1 MHKVILHR
9 RHRQLLRTLLSSPRA
24 CSCPV
29 LSCPVLL
36 VLSCPCPAIKLRK
49 WRVQRALASPREFS
63 LRSLSLSLSSSA
75 SSRSLA
81 ITAIQHRLSSFSLSQ
96 HRRRPLLSV
105 SLRLSR
111 HPSGLS
117 LRPPVPLLLLP
128 ALVAIYI
135 SQALEQVTSR
145 HLIDH
150 QGMQGHFIISV
161 SSVFFCFISGL
172 SRAA

>member
-1 MHKVILHR
+1 MF
-9 RHRQLLRTLLSSPRA
+9 
-24 CSCPV
+24 
-29 LSCPVLL
+29 LSCPA
-36 VLSCPCPAIKLRK
+36 CACPAIKLRK

-63 LRSLSLSLSSSA
+63 LRSLSLLLSLSL
-75 SSRSLA
+75 RPLLLA
-81 ITAIQHRLSSFSLSQ
+81 ITAIQHRLSSLSLSQ
-96 HRRRPLLSV
+96 HRRRPLLSI

-117 LRPPVPLLLLP
+117 LRPPVPLLLP

-161 SSVFFCFISGL
+161 YSVFLCFIFGL